1 MHEPAITD
9 DELALVAGVARREG
23 WDDLARPPERHAP
36 RSIDEELA
44 VGRFCAAVP
53 RRSRRGLGLAL
64 RARIG
69 LVVLAV
75 VVLGA
80 CWWVSPTR
88 TAIGL
93 VGAGVFSLW
102 SLPRSRRRSRDG
114 GAAPPVR
121 SGWRRLS
128 V

>member
-1 MHEPAITD
+1 MAAQAITD
-9 DELALVAGVARREG
+9 DELALVADVARREG

-36 RSIDEELA
+36 RSLDEELA
-44 VGRFCAAVP
+44 VARFAEAVP
-53 RRSRRGLGLAL
+53 RRARRSASLQL

-69 LVVLAV
+69 LVALAV

-93 VGAGVFSLW
+93 VGAGIFSLW
-102 SLPRSRRRSRDG
+102 SLRRSRRRARDG
-114 GAAPPVR
+114 RAAAPAR

-128 V
+128 A

>member
-1 MHEPAITD
+1 MGTQAITD

-36 RSIDEELA
+36 RSLDEERA
-44 VGRFCAAVP
+44 VARFAEAVP
-53 RRSRRGLGLAL
+53 RRSRRALSLEL

-69 LVVLAV
+69 LVALAV
-75 VVLGA
+75 VVLGV

-93 VGAGVFSLW
+93 VGAGIFCVW
-102 SLPRSRRRSRDG
+102 SLRRSRRRARDRRT
-114 GAAPPVR
+114 GAPAR

>member
-1 MHEPAITD
+1 MGTQAITD
-9 DELALVAGVARREG
+9 DELALVADVARREG
-23 WDDLARPPERHAP
+23 WDDLTRPPERHAP

-44 VGRFCAAVP
+44 VGRFSSAVP
-53 RRSRRGLGLAL
+53 RRSRRSLSLAL

-93 VGAGVFSLW
+93 VGAGIFSLW
-102 SLPRSRRRSRDG
+102 SLRRARRRSREG
-114 GAAPPVR
+114 RAGPPAR

-128 V
+128 A